1 MLIDRLQPNSL
12 DVLAEQVSSL
22 PANVNFYLL
31 IDGVFVPGI
40 RRTKPFVGSDAP
52 PLQLLFESLPGCTD
66 EVRDVSPFLVLMSKT
81 DFKLANRLRARL
93 LPCSGFPMVSAIASE
108 EGLNKLAQRL
118 AAWTVIENDGQHFN
132 FRYPD
137 TRRLPGLYR
146 ALRQDQRAQL
156 CGPMSFWSYIGRDG
170 GWGDLNVAGIE
181 CDIASCPVLDDE
193 QFSLMVGDSAA
204 DEVLFRLTYSGFVA
218 ADLPSVLHEKI
229 SAALRAAVDT
239 GMTDDLRDEWCKNC
253 LTNCDGLAT
262 ADGAARWRSTR
273 ASA

>member
-1 MLIDRLQPNSL
+1 MLIDQFRPNAL
-12 DVLAEQVSSL
+12 KLLGERIASL
-22 PANVNFYLL
+22 PDNVNFYLL

-40 RRTKPFVGSDAP
+40 RRTQPFEANDV
-52 PLQLLFESLPGCTD
+52 QLLFEFLPGCTD
-66 EVRDVSPFLVLMSKT
+66 EVRDVSPFLCLMRKK
-81 DFKLANRLRARL
+81 DVKLSSQLRAVL

-108 EGLNKLAQRL
+108 EGLDKLAQRL
-118 AAWTVIENDGQHFN
+118 AAWSIIENDGQHFN

-137 TRRLPGLYR
+137 TRRLPGLYG

-156 CGPMSFWSYIGRDG
+156 CGPMSFWSHIGRDG
-170 GWGDLNVAGIE
+170 GWFDLEIAKTDR
-181 CDIASCPVLDDE
+181 DIASCPVLDDE
-193 QFSLMVGDSAA
+193 QFGLMVGDSAA
-204 DEVLFRLTYSGFVA
+204 DEVLFRLTYSGFVV

-239 GMTDDLRDEWCKNC
+239 GMTDALCDEWCKFC
-253 LTNCDGLAT
+253 LKNCDGPAT